1 MDSEDLPLNVGRE
14 ILQRSKM
21 LSVISKRLVRKSLD
35 MFKKLA
41 DDKEKYKVFCEY
53 HQQVLGLRSS
63 MSIRGPRPC
72 VVPRQARGC
81 PIDSDRALSF
91 RLFNPPEDNI
101 YDEDRPSCAVAHPGV
116 PALRR

>member
-41 DDKEKYKVFCEY
+41 DDKEKYKVFCECLSTGRAMAGG
-53 HQQVLGLRSS
+53 HEGSCQDDLPEQGGRVL
-63 MSIRGPRPC
+63 
-72 VVPRQARGC
+72 
-81 PIDSDRALSF
+81 
-91 RLFNPPEDNI
+91 
-101 YDEDRPSCAVAHPGV
+101 YCATP
-116 PALRR
+116 

>member
-41 DDKEKYKVFCEY
+41 DDKEKYKVFCECLSTGRAMAGG
-53 HQQVLGLRSS
+53 HEGIVKMISPNRAGVSFIAVLRHERAAPDNPEGGRIRNSS
-63 MSIRGPRPC
+63 
-72 VVPRQARGC
+72 
-81 PIDSDRALSF
+81 L
-91 RLFNPPEDNI
+91 N
-101 YDEDRPSCAVAHPGV
+101 
-116 PALRR
+116 

>member
-1 MDSEDLPLNVGRE
+1 MVVAWCLCVKVDSEDLPLNVGRE

-53 HQQVLGLRSS
+53 YKYIKH
-63 MSIRGPRPC
+63 
-72 VVPRQARGC
+72 
-81 PIDSDRALSF
+81 
-91 RLFNPPEDNI
+91 
-101 YDEDRPSCAVAHPGV
+101 HP
-116 PALRR
+116 LKMLCNL

>member
-41 DDKEKYKVFCEY
+41 DDKEKYKVFCE
-53 HQQVLGLRSS
+53 
-63 MSIRGPRPC
+63 
-72 VVPRQARGC
+72 
-81 PIDSDRALSF
+81 
-91 RLFNPPEDNI
+91 
-101 YDEDRPSCAVAHPGV
+101 
-116 PALRR
+116 